1 MTVDAFPAAPVWSV
15 GRRAASLTILGDS
28 TAVGLGDPLPAG
40 GWRGFGPLLA
50 EALGGP
56 GEIRYANLAFTGARM
71 SCVRRR
77 QLPDALDER
86 ADVAVIVAGMNDTLR
101 PDFDP
106 LAVRDHLDTTV
117 TALQDVGAVVLT
129 TRFHQHARVFRLPGP
144 LRRALH
150 ERVEQLNDA
159 TNQVVA
165 RRGALCLD
173 VHLVPGAYDTTAWSV
188 DRLHPSERGH
198 RMLASGFAGLLAGAG
213 IAVPRPVDLV
223 CSGGRQVTAVHHAV
237 WLLLQGV
244 PWLGR
249 RGREFLP
256 YALALVL
263 RDLFGRS
270 PAVPSRYVR
279 R

>member
-1 MTVDAFPAAPVWSV
+1 M
-15 GRRAASLTILGDS
+15 LGDS

-50 EALGGP
+50 DALGPP
-56 GEIRYANLAFTGARM
+56 GEIRYTNLAFTGARM
-71 SCVRRR
+71 ACLRSR
-77 QLPDALDER
+77 QLPGALQAR
-86 ADVAVIVAGMNDTLR
+86 PDVAVIVAGMNDTLR

-106 LAVRDHLDTTV
+106 LAVTDELDATV
-117 TALQDVGAVVLT
+117 VALQDTGTVVLT
-129 TRFHQHARVFRLPGP
+129 TRFHEHARVFRLPGP

-150 ERVEQLNDA
+150 HRAAQLNAA
-159 TNQVVA
+159 TEQVVA

-173 VHLVPGAYDTTAWSV
+173 VHVLPGAYDTASWSV

-198 RMLASGFAGLLAGAG
+198 RMLAAGFAALLTGSG
-213 IAVPRPVDLV
+213 IAVPHPVDPS
-223 CSGGRQVTAVHHAV
+223 CSGGRQLNAIHHIA
-237 WLLLQGV
+237 WLLLEGV

-256 YALALVL
+256 HAAGLVL
-263 RDLFGRS
+263 RDLLSRTA
-270 PAVPSRYVR
+270 AVPSRYVR